1 MRRSHTAAVLLS
13 TLAALALSACT
24 ADAPTVS
31 TAAPQHPRMV
41 TGTATWIDGVYN
53 SVYGARY
60 FRLYVPSTYTGTARP
75 MMVMLHGC
83 LQNGYDFDAGTRM
96 SAFAET
102 RNFLVLY
109 PEQGT
114 AYNGSDCWNW
124 FYPANQSR
132 GAGEPYVIAG
142 MIDWVKANYAVDG
155 TRVGV
160 AGFSAGAA
168 MATIMGCT
176 YPDRVRKLAEVAG
189 VMYEGAT
196 TAIGGTNAMLYGSV
210 YDPNGRGTDC
220 WNAMATGGRR
230 VMPTLVFHG
239 TSDGTVNPVN
249 AGQTAQQWTQT
260 NDLASDGSD
269 NNNVDYTADATVTG
283 TTCRSWTQ
291 YDYRNSANGQTV
303 VRKYLI
309 SGMDHRWPGGSTAG
323 SYTDPCAP
331 DASRIILDFF
341 GF

>member
-1 MRRSHTAAVLLS
+1 MRHARTAAVV
-13 TLAALALSACT
+13 LAAVLAACQ
-24 ADAPTVS
+24 ADAPTAPARAP
-31 TAAPQHPRMV
+31 AATPRLAY
-41 TGTATWIDGVYN
+41 GTATWVDGVYN

-60 FRLYVPSTYTGTARP
+60 FRLYVPSTYFGTARP

-83 LQNGYDFDAGTRM
+83 LQNGYDFAAGTRM
-96 SAFAET
+96 NTFAES

-114 AYNGSDCWNW
+114 AYNPSDCWNW
-124 FYPANQSR
+124 FYTSNQGR
-132 GAGEPYVIAG
+132 GAGEPSVIAG
-142 MIDWVKANYAVDG
+142 MIDWVKAHYPVDG

-168 MATIMGCT
+168 MASIMACT
-176 YPDRVRKLAEVAG
+176 YPDRVRKMAEVAG

-196 TAIGGTNAMLYGSV
+196 TAVGGTNAMLYGSI
-210 YDPNGRGTDC
+210 YDPNARGTDC

-230 VMPTLVFHG
+230 VMPTIIFHG
-239 TSDGTVNPVN
+239 SADGTVNVVN
-249 AGQTAQQWTQT
+249 AHQTAQQWTQT

-283 TTCRSWTQ
+283 TACRAYTR
-291 YDYRNSANGQTV
+291 YDYNNSTNGQTV
-303 VRKYLI
+303 VRKYI
-309 SGMDHRWPGGSTAG
+309 VSGMDHRWPGGSSAG
-323 SYTDPCAP
+323 SYTDACAP
-331 DASRIILDFF
+331 DASQIIVDFF